1 MKGTYWHGLHIER
14 WSQCCILRCTPLLY
28 LLTEVCVLLLQGLL
42 LGVYKQ
48 GPCGRSSIHVDL
60 VWSNFWLWNY
70 LDICGYKHLQ
80 QYHNRCKT
88 SWLHTQLLIQ
98 VESKSFSNSH
108 VLLCPCREHSIPF
121 TTSGFRHWA
130 HTLVMSPFTLLLLV
144 MYFIPRS
151 SSKWRA
157 LLVPPMCVFYPC
169 REHSIQNPL

>member
-1 MKGTYWHGLHIER
+1 MHIYQCMMFWVSIEKISNHEGQILTWTPYWTLVTT
-14 WSQCCILRCTPLLY
+14 LRCTPLLY
-28 LLTEVCVLLLQGLL
+28 LLTEVCVLLLQGFL
-42 LGVYKQ
+42 LGGYKQ
-48 GPCGRSSIHVDL
+48 GPCGRRSIHVDL
-60 VWSNFWLWNY
+60 VWSNFWHWNY

-130 HTLVMSPFTLLLLV
+130 HTLVMSH
-144 MYFIPRS
+144 
-151 SSKWRA
+151 KWFDH
-157 LLVPPMCVFYPC
+157 VFWC
-169 REHSIQNPL
+169 